1 MSIYNRGVGAAGE
14 KGMLLHLCSWPEI
27 EDYLGRSR
35 GIIFPI
41 GSTEQHGPTGLIG
54 TDAICAEVVAKGVGE
69 ATGALVGPTINVGMA
84 LHHLAFPGSVS
95 LRPSTL
101 IALIQDYVKPL
112 AQHGFERFYFINGHG
127 GNVASMKAAFSE
139 TYAAIADA
147 NLPNAQNVRC
157 KLANWYQGKAVG
169 ELAAKLYGD
178 QEGSHATPSEVALTQ
193 FVYPKAIKTADLS
206 PQVAPAGRS
215 IYNPTDFRTFYTDGR
230 MGSNPDLATPEHGKQ
245 FYELAVE
252 EMSAGYLAFL
262 AEQ

>member
-1 MSIYNRGVGAAGE
+1 
-14 KGMLLHLCSWPEI
+14 MLLHLCTWPEV
-27 EDYLGRSR
+27 EAYLERSH

-54 TDAICAEVVAKGVGE
+54 TDAICAEAVAKGVGE
-69 ATGALVGPTINVGMA
+69 AVDAMVGPTINVGMA

-112 AQHGFERFYFINGHG
+112 ARNGFERFYFINGHG

-147 NLPNAQNVRC
+147 NLPNSRNIRC
-157 KLANWYQGKAVG
+157 KLANWYKSDAVKA
-169 ELAAKLYGD
+169 LADQLYGD

-193 FVYPKAIKTADLS
+193 FVYPDAVKSAALS
-206 PQVAPAGRS
+206 PTVAPRGRS
-215 IYNPTDFRTFYTDGR
+215 IYNAADFRAFYADGR
-230 MGSNPDLATPEHGKQ
+230 MGSNPNLATPEHGKQ
-245 FYELAVE
+245 FYEIAVKDL
-252 EMSAGYLAFL
+252 SSGYLSFL
-262 AEQ
+262 QED

>member
-1 MSIYNRGVGAAGE
+1 
-14 KGMLLHLCSWPEI
+14 MLLHLSTWLEV
-27 EDYLGRSR
+27 EEYLTQSR

-54 TDAICAEVVAKGVGE
+54 TDAICAEAVAKGVGE

-112 AQHGFERFYFINGHG
+112 ARHGFERFYFVNGHG

-139 TYAAIADA
+139 TYAVIADA
-147 NLPNAQNVRC
+147 NLPNAGRIRC
-157 KLANWYQGKAVG
+157 KIANWYGSKAI
-169 ELAAKLYGD
+169 AALSEQLYGN

-193 FVYPKAIKTADLS
+193 FVYPNDIKQASLS
-206 PQVAPAGRS
+206 PAIAPSGRS
-215 IYNPTDFRTFYTDGR
+215 IYNPTDFRAFYPDGR
-230 MGSNPDLATPEHGKQ
+230 MGSNPKLATPEHGKQ
-245 FYELAVE
+245 FYEVAVKDLTN
-252 EMSAGYLAFL
+252 GYLSFL
-262 AEQ
+262 QES

>member
-1 MSIYNRGVGAAGE
+1 
-14 KGMLLHLCSWPEI
+14 MLLHLSTWPEV
-27 EDYLGRSR
+27 EEYLTRSR

-54 TDAICAEVVAKGVGE
+54 TDAICAEAVAKGVGD

-112 AQHGFERFYFINGHG
+112 ARHGFERFYFINGHG

-147 NLPNAQNVRC
+147 NLPNAGQIRC
-157 KLANWYQGKAVG
+157 KVANWYQSKAVVA
-169 ELAAKLYGD
+169 LTQQLYGD

-193 FVYPKAIKTADLS
+193 FVYPEDIKQASLS
-206 PQVAPAGRS
+206 PAIAPSGRS
-215 IYNPTDFRTFYTDGR
+215 IYNPTDFRAFYPDGR
-230 MGSNPDLATPEHGKQ
+230 MGSNPELATPEHGQQ
-245 FYELAVE
+245 FYEIAVKDLTH
-252 EMSAGYLAFL
+252 GYLSFL
-262 AEQ
+262 QES

>member
-1 MSIYNRGVGAAGE
+1 
-14 KGMLLHLCSWPEI
+14 MLLHLCTWPEV
-27 EDYLGRSR
+27 EAYLARSR

-112 AQHGFERFYFINGHG
+112 ACNGFERFYFINGHG

-139 TYAAIADA
+139 AYGAIADA
-147 NLPNAQNVRC
+147 NIPNASKVRC

-169 ELAAKLYGD
+169 ELAEQLYGN

-193 FVYPKAIKTADLS
+193 FVYPEAIKKAALS
-206 PQVAPAGRS
+206 PVIAPSGRS
-215 IYNPTDFRTFYTDGR
+215 IYNASDFREFYTDGR
-230 MGSNPDLATPEHGKQ
+230 MGSNPDLATPEHGQQ
-245 FYELAVE
+245 FYELAVKE
-252 EMSAGYLAFL
+252 LTNGYLSFL
-262 AEQ
+262 QET